1 MSTSNEN
8 YFGALKILFLTEGW
22 GMLLED
28 FRENRH
34 ILNDVPSVSDEKDL
48 NFRKGQMA
56 VLSYLINLEE
66 TIKRAEEEDSDES
79 AQ

>member
-79 AQ
+79 A